1 MISFDPADK
10 RSSRLVLALLVV
22 LPFLLLIGRALTEG
36 RTVGYFRVADLADIM
51 ILAPLYAGVLLYLW
65 FRMQAYG
72 APRWLL
78 LFFIVFT
85 IIFLYGNAIHFTGN
99 SINTFVTEV
108 NDYKSQLPPDV
119 YDMVFLLDEQ
129 FSHVVLF
136 TGSTGLI
143 AGWLMFEELVKA
155 PPLLPANDLV
165 IGFVAILYGVVQ
177 TYTIIEA
184 RTLAMA
190 PLIAICLAAVWIWLW
205 RGSGAGLWE
214 FFVSRP
220 FTKLVPIMLL
230 AFTVTMAGY
239 GLWHG
244 GFPQPGEVGL

>member
-1 MISFDPADK
+1 MPSFNPADR
-10 RSSRLVLALLVV
+10 RSARLVLALLIV
-22 LPFLLLIGRALTEG
+22 LPFLLLIGREFTEG
-36 RTVGYFRVADLADIM
+36 RTIGYFRVADLADILIM
-51 ILAPLYAGVLLYLW
+51 APLYTGVLLYLW
-65 FRMQAYG
+65 FRMQSYG

-99 SINTFVTEV
+99 SINTFITEV
-108 NDYKSQLPPDV
+108 NDYEDQLPPDV
-119 YDMVFLLDEQ
+119 YDMIFLLDEQ

-143 AGWLMFEELVKA
+143 AGWLMFDQVVKA
-155 PPLLPANDLV
+155 PPLVPANNLAIAV
-165 IGFVAILYGVVQ
+165 IATLYGVVQ

-184 RTLAMA
+184 RTLEMA
-190 PLIAICLAAVWIWLW
+190 PLIAVSLAAVWIWLW
-205 RGSGAGLWE
+205 RRSGTGFWE
-214 FFVSRP
+214 FSTSRP

-230 AFTVTMAGY
+230 AFAVAIAGY

-244 GFPQPGEVGL
+244 GFPEPGEVGL